1 MMLMLAVFSLGAYA
15 QTQQGQSAVGF
26 NIGYGF
32 DSKNATLGV
41 DYRYCITDAVRLSP
55 SLTYFVKNDNHS
67 TWAIDLNAHY
77 VVKLSEM
84 FGFYPLAGLSLSFW
98 NWDAGHGLSHNETR
112 LGANIG
118 LGGEV
123 YATDNLSIGL
133 EVKYNIIKDFDQAM
147 LGVRVGYSFWSQYS
161 HSPTTVLPWG
171 YTSTASGSRRYWCSP
186 LTVQAFPLF
195 LHRLL
200 HTRTHTRIINVRIHV
215 CGCV

>member
-98 NWDAGHGLSHNETR
+98 KAGPWDATR
-112 LGANIG
+112 FGANIG

-123 YATDNLSIGL
+123 YATDRISVGL
-133 EVKYNIIKDFDQAM
+133 EAKYNIIKDLDAAA
-147 LGVRVGYSFWSQYS
+147 LAVRAGYNF
-161 HSPTTVLPWG
+161 
-171 YTSTASGSRRYWCSP
+171 
-186 LTVQAFPLF
+186 
-195 LHRLL
+195 
-200 HTRTHTRIINVRIHV
+200 
-215 CGCV
+215 

>member
-84 FGFYPLAGLSLSFW
+84 FGFY
-98 NWDAGHGLSHNETR
+98 AGHGLSHNETR

-147 LGVRVGYSFWSQYS
+147 LGVRVGYSF
-161 HSPTTVLPWG
+161 
-171 YTSTASGSRRYWCSP
+171 
-186 LTVQAFPLF
+186 
-195 LHRLL
+195 
-200 HTRTHTRIINVRIHV
+200 
-215 CGCV
+215 

>member
-32 DSKNATLGV
+32 DSKNASLGV

-98 NWDAGHGLSHNETR
+98 KAGPWDATR
-112 LGANIG
+112 FGANIG

-123 YATDNLSIGL
+123 YATDRVSVGL
-133 EVKYNIIKDFDQAM
+133 EAKYNIIKDLDAAA
-147 LGVRVGYSFWSQYS
+147 LAVRVGYNF
-161 HSPTTVLPWG
+161 
-171 YTSTASGSRRYWCSP
+171 
-186 LTVQAFPLF
+186 
-195 LHRLL
+195 
-200 HTRTHTRIINVRIHV
+200 
-215 CGCV
+215 